1 MPVGGFKLSSTRNT
15 RHSMPASPDSTDT
28 TLPTNTVAVI
38 GGGISGLTC
47 AFRLAESGKQV
58 TIFEGSGQ
66 LGGLGTF
73 FEHEGRTFEKFYHC
87 MLPSDGPLLALLDD
101 LKLRSETYWKPTS
114 FGYWHEGK
122 VLPLN
127 KPVDLLKFSP
137 LSFVD
142 RLRVGFTGVY
152 GRTVS
157 DKGLD
162 DVSAVDWL
170 GRLSGRRAFETFW
183 KPMLQAKFGDRYQQV
198 PALWFWSRFNRE
210 KGDSKGEEKGYI
222 RGGYKRIVDTLAARL
237 RSLGVDIRMNEPVV
251 SVDLDGNGHPV
262 IVSEDGRRRFDKVVV
277 TSPWPIFQK
286 SAGTRLRSVMPESR
300 EEIDYQGVINCLLF
314 LRRPLTPHYWVATPQ
329 EQFPFDGAIE
339 TSTLTDESD
348 RGNGRHLVYLT
359 KYLHRT
365 DARMAEDDN
374 SIGDRWWQSL
384 KQVFPDLKDED
395 LEARFIFK
403 APFVEPIF
411 TKGYLKI
418 RPPESLVPGRIYL
431 STTAQ
436 LYPTVTAWNG
446 AVGQANRTVE
456 ILQAEEAETSRAQ
469 GHLAGVTA

>member
-1 MPVGGFKLSSTRNT
+1 MTASHPLNTSSKQ
-15 RHSMPASPDSTDT
+15 SGSTAH
-28 TLPTNTVAVI
+28 VAVI
-38 GGGISGLTC
+38 GGGISGLTS
-47 AFRLAESGKQV
+47 AFRLAQSGKKV
-58 TIFEGSGQ
+58 TLYEGSGQ

-87 MLPSDGPLLALLDD
+87 MLPSDGPLLALLED
-101 LKLRSETYWKPTS
+101 LKLRDETYWKPTT
-114 FGYWHEGK
+114 FGYWHDSK

-137 LSFVD
+137 LGFID

-152 GRTVS
+152 GRMVS

-162 DVSAVDWL
+162 DISAVDWL
-170 GRLSGRRAFETFW
+170 TKLSGRRAFNTFW
-183 KPMLQAKFGDRYQQV
+183 KPMLQAKFGDRFEQV

-210 KGDSKGEEKGYI
+210 KGDAKGEEKGYI
-222 RGGYKRIVDTLAARL
+222 RGGYKRIVDTLEARL
-237 RSLGVDIRMNEPVV
+237 RAMGVDIRMNEPVV
-251 SVDLDGNGHPV
+251 SMDLDGTNQPVLVTENGK
-262 IVSEDGRRRFDKVVV
+262 RRFDSVVV
-277 TSPWPIFQK
+277 TSPWPIFKK
-286 SAGTRLRSVMPESR
+286 SAGARLRAVMPEMR

-339 TSTLTDESD
+339 TSTLTEEGD
-348 RGNGRHLVYLT
+348 RGQGRHLVYLT

-365 DARMAEDDN
+365 DARMAESDD
-374 SIGDRWWQSL
+374 SIATKWWASL
-384 KQVFPDLKDED
+384 KQVFPDLRDED
-395 LEARFIFK
+395 LETRFVFK

-411 TKGYLKI
+411 TRGYLKL

-456 ILQAEEAETSRAQ
+456 MLLEEEALCAEEVRSAQ
-469 GHLAGVTA
+469 QLAA